1 MSTARIRSLLAA
13 TAVAAV
19 LAYGLFGHGVPQM
32 SHDGMAGV
40 AAGLCILLVAA
51 LPYLALPKPEARD
64 LVIGADTGPS
74 YATSAMLSPLDAKA
88 RASPRVLQRFRN

>member
-19 LAYGLFGHGVPQM
+19 LAYGVFGHGVPQM
-32 SHDGMAGV
+32 SHEGMAGV
-40 AAGLCILLVAA
+40 AAGLCVLLVTV
-51 LPYLALPKPEARD
+51 LPFLALPKPEARD
-64 LVIGADTGPS
+64 LVVAGDTGPG
-74 YATSAMLSPLDAKA
+74 YAASAMLPPLDAKA